1 MTTEPHCRHR
11 PNATLGATHP
21 ELNAPGRYKQNY
33 PSSTINGTGYANEVG
48 DVDTWGEYWNDKL
61 VPIYLVPLIFPLL
74 NLKVWWMPPK
84 RETVNLV

>member
-1 MTTEPHCRHR
+1 
-11 PNATLGATHP
+11 
-21 ELNAPGRYKQNY
+21 LNTPGRYKQNY
-33 PSSTINGTGYANEVG
+33 PSSSINGTGYANEVG

-61 VPIYLVPLIFPLL
+61 VPIYLVPIYLVPLIFPLL